1 MARIIVEDGQV
12 ILRDDWSIG
21 DVESVA
27 ECMEVELTDAQM
39 ESVLRH
45 AARCFDATVGINWDV
60 IEQCIEFCLN
70 DKEKFK

>member
-45 AARCFDATVGINWDV
+45 AARCFDANVGINWDV

-70 DKEKFK
+70 NKEK